1 MTKLFFLSKR
11 IDKFAVSTKEP
22 YKMEKRISNAKRYVE
37 DVADTIARY
46 IDNKDNYPHN
56 ACLIVLPALC
66 ETVID
71 DPQYTKDCD
80 IYDLR
85 HFIRKKTNG
94 EELPDRVSIERLARR
109 YYA

>member
-1 MTKLFFLSKR
+1 MLLSKR

-56 ACLIVLPALC
+56 ACLIVQPALC

-85 HFIRKKTNG
+85 HFIRKETNG
-94 EELPDRVSIERLARR
+94 EELPDRDSIERLARR